1 MQSRRLGKGG
11 PRISALGMGRGATSV
26 RLGEPLEQAFNET
39 IARAVD
45 LGINFFDSSDAYWG
59 SRHEVL
65 LGRALKGRRDR
76 VMVSS
81 KFGNIDLPDGR
92 KAVNGHP
99 EYIPGACE
107 ASLKRLGV
115 DVIDAYFL
123 HRVDQSI
130 PIEDTIGA
138 MARLVEQG
146 KVRWLGVCEAPA
158 ETLRR
163 ACSVH
168 PLVALQTE
176 YSLWAR
182 DVERSILPACRE
194 LGVSFMAYAPLGR
207 GLLTGR
213 VKSVDDLPSADRRR
227 RHPRFQPDNLARN
240 VALVKEL
247 EAVAARNQASASQ
260 VAIAWL
266 LSRGEDVIPIPGTNH
281 VQNLEQ
287 NVAAID
293 LDLPARELER
303 LDEIFAIGAG
313 AGERYNPRLMEKW
326 GIGLP

>member
-1 MQSRRLGKGG
+1 MKYRHLGKHG
-11 PRISALGMGRGATSV
+11 PQISAIGMGRGTTPV
-26 RLGEPLEQAFNET
+26 RFGEPLEQAFKET
-39 IARAVD
+39 IARSLN

-65 LGRALKGRRDR
+65 LGRALGRERR
-76 VMVSS
+76 QVMISS
-81 KFGNIDLPDGR
+81 KFGNIDLPDGK
-92 KAVNGHP
+92 KALNGRP
-99 EYIPGACE
+99 DYIPGACE
-107 ASLKRLGV
+107 ASLKRLGT
-115 DVIDAYFL
+115 DVIDVYFL
-123 HRVDQSI
+123 HRVDSAV

-138 MARLVEQG
+138 MARLVAQG
-146 KVRWLGVCEAPA
+146 KVRWLGICEASA

-163 ACSVH
+163 AHSVH

-194 LGVSFMAYAPLGR
+194 LGISFMAYAPLGR

-213 VKSVDDLPSADRRR
+213 VKTVEDLPSGDRRR
-227 RHPRFQPDNLARN
+227 SHPRFQPENLSRN
-240 VALVKEL
+240 VGLVEAL

-266 LSRGEDVIPIPGTNH
+266 LSRGDDVIPIPGTNH

-293 LDLPARELER
+293 LDLALPELER
-303 LDEIFAIGAG
+303 LDEIFVIGAG

>member
-1 MQSRRLGKGG
+1 MKYRHLGKHG
-11 PRISALGMGRGATSV
+11 PQISAIGMGRGTTPV
-26 RLGEPLEQAFNET
+26 RFGEPLEQAFKET
-39 IARAVD
+39 IARALN

-65 LGRALKGRRDR
+65 LGRALGRERGR
-76 VMVSS
+76 VMISS
-81 KFGNIDLPDGR
+81 KFGNIDLPDGK
-92 KAVNGHP
+92 KALNGRP
-99 EYIPGACE
+99 DYIPGACE
-107 ASLKRLGV
+107 ASLKRLGT
-115 DVIDAYFL
+115 DVIDVYFL
-123 HRVDQSI
+123 HRVDTAV

-146 KVRWLGVCEAPA
+146 KVRWLGICEASA

-163 ACSVH
+163 AHSVH

-194 LGVSFMAYAPLGR
+194 LGISFMAYAPLGR

-213 VKSVDDLPSADRRR
+213 VKTVEDLPSGDRRR
-227 RHPRFQPDNLARN
+227 SHPRFQPENLARN
-240 VALVKEL
+240 VALVEAL
-247 EAVAARNQASASQ
+247 ETVAARNQASASQ

-266 LSRGEDVIPIPGTNH
+266 LSQGDDVIPIPGTNH
-281 VQNLEQ
+281 GQNLEQ

-293 LDLPARELER
+293 LDLGLPELER
-303 LDEIFAIGAG
+303 LDEIFVIGAG